1 MFISK
6 KAIMMKIFYKILFI
20 LSITLITL
28 YVSSCFKLR
37 GDKIKIGVS
46 FADTCSVEAQQ
57 IIKGF
62 SFADDTIKNK
72 SEIIIVSANNDT
84 LQQIN
89 QIKDLIKNQK
99 IDILLVHCVNELRAK
114 EFMDVAETED
124 IPIISM
130 LNIPF
135 GRQVYGYITPNYF
148 LTAKFQSQYV
158 VDATGGRG
166 NVIIL
171 AGNTFSD
178 MYSTLTYRNVD
189 YLRKFPNINIVFQK
203 FYNFP
208 KQIEPDVDSLL
219 KLWNNNIQ
227 AIIANNDEIIL
238 KAVEVLK
245 QKKLDK
251 KIITVGAGCSP
262 AATQAIINNELSMSV
277 DLNYEDIGTK
287 VLTAAVDMMY
297 LIPLKDNG
305 VKYKND
311 EQKVSWILSDVKA
324 YNIRNIKY
332 LTNKN

>member
-1 MFISK
+1 
-6 KAIMMKIFYKILFI
+6 MKIFYKTLFVF
-20 LSITLITL
+20 SIVLITL
-28 YVSSCFKLR
+28 YSSSCFRFR
-37 GDKIKIGVS
+37 GNKIKIGVS
-46 FADTCSVEAQQ
+46 FADTSSVVAQQ

-62 SFADDTIKNK
+62 SFADDSIKNK

-84 LQQIN
+84 LEQIN
-89 QIKDLIKNQK
+89 QITDLIKKQK
-99 IDILLVHCVNELRAK
+99 IDILLVHCVNELRARK
-114 EFMDVAETED
+114 FLDVAETEN
-124 IPIISM
+124 IPVISM
-130 LNIPF
+130 INIPF

-171 AGNTFSD
+171 AGNSFSD

-189 YLRKFPNINIVFQK
+189 YLRKFPNINIVYQK

-208 KQIEPDVDSLL
+208 KQIETDVDSLL
-219 KLWNNNIQ
+219 KVWNNNIQ

-238 KAVEVLK
+238 KAIEILK
-245 QKKLDK
+245 EKKLEK

-262 AATQAIINNELSMSV
+262 LAIQAIIDNELSMSV
-277 DLNYEDIGTK
+277 DLNYEDMGTK

-297 LIPLKDNG
+297 LVPLKDNG
-305 VKYKND
+305 LKYRNDDKNI
-311 EQKVSWILSDVKA
+311 SWLLSDVKA

>member
-1 MFISK
+1 
-6 KAIMMKIFYKILFI
+6 MKIFYKTLFVFS
-20 LSITLITL
+20 LVLITL
-28 YVSSCFKLR
+28 YASSCFRFR

-46 FADTCSVEAQQ
+46 FADTSSVEAKQ

-62 SFADDTIKNK
+62 SCVDDSIKNK

-89 QIKDLIKNQK
+89 QIKDLIKNQE

-114 EFMDVAETED
+114 EFLDVAETEN

-135 GRQVYGYITPNYF
+135 GRQVYAYITPDYF

-171 AGNTFSD
+171 AGNSFSD

-189 YLRKFPNINIVFQK
+189 YLKKFPNINIVFQK

-208 KQIEPDVDSLL
+208 RQIEPDVDSLL
-219 KLWNNNIQ
+219 KIWNNNIQ

-245 QKKLDK
+245 RKKLEK

-262 AATQAIINNELSMSV
+262 LAIQAILNNELSMSV
-277 DLNYEDIGTK
+277 NLNYEDIGTK

-297 LIPLKDNG
+297 LTPLKDNG
-305 VKYKND
+305 LKYKND
-311 EQKVSWILSDVKA
+311 EKKVSWLLSDVKA
-324 YNIRNIKY
+324 YNIRNIQY
-332 LTNKN
+332 LTTRD

>member
-1 MFISK
+1 
-6 KAIMMKIFYKILFI
+6 MKVFYKILFV
-20 LSITLITL
+20 LSIVLIAL
-28 YVSSCFKLR
+28 YISSCFKLR

-46 FADTCSVEAQQ
+46 FADTSSVEARQ

-62 SFADDTIKNK
+62 SFADDSIKNK
-72 SEIIIVSANNDT
+72 SEIIIVSAGNDT

-89 QIKDLIKNQK
+89 QIKDLIKKQK

-114 EFMDVAETED
+114 EFTDIAETED
-124 IPIISM
+124 IPVISM

-135 GRQVYGYITPNYF
+135 SRQVYGYITPNYF
-148 LTAKFQSQYV
+148 LTAKFQAQYV

-166 NVIIL
+166 NVMIL

-208 KQIEPDVDSLL
+208 KQIEHDVDSLL
-219 KLWNNNIQ
+219 KIWNNNIQ

-262 AATQAIINNELSMSV
+262 EAIQAILNNELSMSV
-277 DLNYEDIGTK
+277 DLNYEDIGAK

-297 LIPLKDNG
+297 LTPLKDNG

-332 LTNKN
+332 LETKN